1 MDFLYKGNMMR
12 SRLLEKC
19 QEIGLRLTDQRR
31 IIAQVLTESD
41 DHPDVNEVYLR
52 ANEIDSKIS
61 LATVYRTL
69 KLFEDANIL
78 EKHDFKDGRARYEK
92 TTDEHHDHL
101 IDIHSGQII
110 EFHDEAIEEL
120 QRKIAEKHGF
130 ELIDHRLELYCVP
143 LQKSS
148 SRVNQT

>member
-1 MDFLYKGNMMR
+1 MPT
-12 SRLLEKC
+12 RLIEKC
-19 QEIGLRLTDQRR
+19 QEIGLRMTDQRR
-31 IIAQVLTESD
+31 IIAQVLSEAT

-78 EKHDFKDGRARYEK
+78 EKHDFKDGRARYEEA
-92 TTDEHHDHL
+92 TDDHHDHL

-110 EFHDEAIEEL
+110 EFHDEEIEEL
-120 QRKIAEKHGF
+120 QRKIAQKHGYQ
-130 ELIDHRLELYCVP
+130 LIDHRLELYCVP
-143 LQKSS
+143 LQKSKS
-148 SRVNQT
+148 HANQT

>member
-1 MDFLYKGNMMR
+1 MR

-19 QEIGLRLTDQRR
+19 QEIGLRLTEQRR
-31 IIAQVLTESD
+31 IIAHVLTESN

-78 EKHDFKDGRARYEK
+78 ENMILKMVARGMRK
-92 TTDEHHDHL
+92 PL
-101 IDIHSGQII
+101 MVIMII
-110 EFHDEAIEEL
+110 
-120 QRKIAEKHGF
+120 
-130 ELIDHRLELYCVP
+130 
-143 LQKSS
+143 
-148 SRVNQT
+148 